1 MKCPARSPSA
11 GGSAAFFQKEYL
23 PTLVYCKE
31 PRGVY
36 DRGRN
41 FFEFPQTDL
50 FVAELGHFVERISGA
65 RLDDR
70 NSLADSIGLM
80 RVLDAAM
87 RTPEGV
93 RVD

>member
-1 MKCPARSPSA
+1 M
-11 GGSAAFFQKEYL
+11 
-23 PTLVYCKE
+23 
-31 PRGVY
+31 
-36 DRGRN
+36 
-41 FFEFPQTDL
+41 
-50 FVAELGHFVERISGA
+50 AELGHFVERISGA